1 MVAKADVRK
10 FFKVYEKIYN
20 DAIADTVDLN
30 DVADMYSAGFV
41 SVTPAAV
48 MVGENGEQLKAIMTK
63 GFGLSCP
70 RQQEDDLQGG
80 LCDTCRPGPLRG

>member
-30 DVADMYSAGFV
+30 DVADMY
-41 SVTPAAV
+41 
-48 MVGENGEQLKAIMTK
+48 
-63 GFGLSCP
+63 
-70 RQQEDDLQGG
+70 
-80 LCDTCRPGPLRG
+80 